1 MSVEQRINEYLVQI
15 LVRLGQMDLDQLERE
30 VIMLEEESTDSP
42 IESETV
48 QIIESQ
54 VRKLVDALLRDPNGG
69 KNKRDAIPCSNRSR
83 QERQG

>member
-1 MSVEQRINEYLVQI
+1 MSAEQRINEYLVQI
-15 LVRLGQMDLDQLERE
+15 LQRLGQMDINQLERE

-69 KNKRDAIPCSNRSR
+69 KPNRDAI
-83 QERQG
+83 